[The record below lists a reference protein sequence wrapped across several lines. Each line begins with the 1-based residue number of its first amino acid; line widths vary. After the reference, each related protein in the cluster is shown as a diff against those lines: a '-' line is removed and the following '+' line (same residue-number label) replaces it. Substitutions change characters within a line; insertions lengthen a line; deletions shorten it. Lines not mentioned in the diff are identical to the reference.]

1 MSRSY
6 SKIITESECGCVNT
20 YHAHAHM
27 CVWVLKR
34 MVSVSHLQYCIECI
48 CSCFKTKTSVAK
60 LLTVKTDMSATT
72 ALHEEAQND
81 KMKIVQNQLLYSIYY
96 DS

>member
-1 MSRSY
+1 
-6 SKIITESECGCVNT
+6 
-20 YHAHAHM
+20 
-27 CVWVLKR
+27 
-34 MVSVSHLQYCIECI
+34 
-48 CSCFKTKTSVAK
+48 
-60 LLTVKTDMSATT
+60 MSATT